1 MTKWKSSV
9 EGVTDIRLSRH
20 ERRAHFD
27 AAYRLSVQ
35 VMDHLIHFTPIQVNL
50 SFRFLILH
58 KINSTTHI
66 QREKHRNISKNNKYC
81 AKSDSKVEKK
91 HFTATFSTFIHSLK
105 TVSIRYFFFGLR
117 VICCIHSVFSRILF
131 IRFIEPMLLF
141 SYYYSRLFILFNWLF
156 KYFMPFFSIFLLTL
170 DNLIYL
176 LILPVLKRL
185 FGDKNKFRDSRM
197 QFKPQQTIIILK
209 YWINMEKKAE

>member
-1 MTKWKSSV
+1 MISMTKWKSSV

-105 TVSIRYFFFGLR
+105 TVSIRYFFFWSPCYLLHSFSVFENFVDPFYR
-117 VICCIHSVFSRILF
+117 ANAFVFLLLLTFIHSIQ
-131 IRFIEPMLLF
+131 
-141 SYYYSRLFILFNWLF
+141 
-156 KYFMPFFSIFLLTL
+156 
-170 DNLIYL
+170 LI
-176 LILPVLKRL
+176 V
-185 FGDKNKFRDSRM
+185 
-197 QFKPQQTIIILK
+197 
-209 YWINMEKKAE
+209 